1 MMELLNQLDGFE
13 SSKNIKVIMATNRI
27 DVLDPAL
34 LRPGRIDRKIE
45 FPPPDVKTR
54 LDILKI
60 HSRKMKIVGD
70 VDLQIIAEKLPET
83 SGAEVK
89 VSLECSSQ
97 FITVHPILGRV
108 HRGGDVRAARGPIA
122 GDARGLRAGGR
133 QGAQGVQGEL
143 ASDLLLSAQGSRQ
156 RADETPI
163 PV

>member
-45 FPPPDVKTR
+45 FPAPDVRAR

-70 VDLQIIAEKLPET
+70 VDLQIIAERLPDT

-89 VSLECSSQ
+89 VGIPNLK
-97 FITVHPILGRV
+97 
-108 HRGGDVRAARGPIA
+108 
-122 GDARGLRAGGR
+122 
-133 QGAQGVQGEL
+133 
-143 ASDLLLSAQGSRQ
+143 LLLTYSLRF
-156 RADETPI
+156 R
-163 PV
+163 